1 MTDPGMTNSFNA
13 NPSPPPPLT
22 GADLRQ
28 VIQQKWGQPFDL
40 RFRRVQGRIFLQVMW
55 KYLGQRSFPMTPAQY
70 EQHLESIATYL
81 QALGG
86 TQQFLAFVAETRERP
101 RLGKAVN
108 IPLEVELGDRAS
120 EWLLE

>member
-1 MTDPGMTNSFNA
+1 MTDPDTGNFS
-13 NPSPPPPLT
+13 NPSPSPAPSLT
-22 GADLRQ
+22 GADLKR
-28 VIQQKWGQPFDL
+28 VIQEKWGQPFDL

-70 EQHLESIATYL
+70 DQHLESIATYL
-81 QALGG
+81 GALGG
-86 TQQFLAFVAETRERP
+86 TQQFLDFVAETRERP

-108 IPLEVELGDRAS
+108 IPLVVELGDRAS